1 MFYRDVSFL
10 QKILTGP
17 LPGRAHQLPMA
28 PYHRLEQL
36 RENVI
41 PDDARTGCTLL
52 LLFPGANLQTLFVLI
67 RRNEYA
73 GTHSGQIS
81 FPGGKPKPG
90 EAMHK
95 AALRETHEETGVHP
109 DSITLLGELTPLYI
123 PPSNFLV
130 YPFVG
135 FVEHTPPFNPDP
147 REVKEILKAPVDAL
161 LQKETRQDAK
171 VKVSDNNEITV
182 PAYILEGHPV
192 WGATAMMLSEFAQI
206 WGNK

>member
-1 MFYRDVSFL
+1 
-10 QKILTGP
+10 
-17 LPGRAHQLPMA
+17 
-28 PYHRLEQL
+28 
-36 RENVI
+36 
-41 PDDARTGCTLL
+41 
-52 LLFPGANLQTLFVLI
+52 
-67 RRNEYA
+67 
-73 GTHSGQIS
+73 
-81 FPGGKPKPG
+81 
-90 EAMHK
+90 
-95 AALRETHEETGVHP
+95 
-109 DSITLLGELTPLYI
+109 
-123 PPSNFLV
+123 V

-135 FVEHTPPFNPDP
+135 FVDHTPPFNPDP